1 MDNVFYNDYTESI
14 NQSPLFFFNLSES
27 EMNNSFDKEDNSSY
41 HGDNGSNFQF
51 PDIDPNYNYN
61 IEYKSEVKTDFKTVP
76 NLKNFS
82 KKLNNF
88 DFYTLDDI
96 KQFLETLIKNKYLQ
110 DSPSKIIGKIISMK
124 EEEENMDIGKNININ
139 YDKKMFFEQMEE
151 KEKEKNKE
159 KGKKKE
165 KEKDNYTKKKRGRKN
180 TENGLKKH
188 DQYAS
193 DNIIKKNK
201 SLLINEC
208 RKFIN
213 SILNEDKILKI
224 NYKKY
229 INTLNKKKN
238 LELLD
243 KSIKDLFSLDVS
255 KRYSSKNQKSNTNLI
270 NAIFSKD
277 NEEKYYDDTIKFLFT
292 ITLNDW
298 IDLFTYK
305 TDIPTLADKHKD
317 LNVDCDKIQ
326 NNFKGVEHF
335 LKDISENNNCY
346 YYSLFLLHI
355 FNYQRWFYKRR
366 GRNHKK
372 KEE

>member
-1 MDNVFYNDYTESI
+1 
-14 NQSPLFFFNLSES
+14 
-27 EMNNSFDKEDNSSY
+27 
-41 HGDNGSNFQF
+41 
-51 PDIDPNYNYN
+51 
-61 IEYKSEVKTDFKTVP
+61 
-76 NLKNFS
+76 
-82 KKLNNF
+82 
-88 DFYTLDDI
+88 
-96 KQFLETLIKNKYLQ
+96 
-110 DSPSKIIGKIISMK
+110 
-124 EEEENMDIGKNININ
+124 
-139 YDKKMFFEQMEE
+139 MEE

-165 KEKDNYTKKKRGRKN
+165 KDNYTKKKRGRKP
-180 TENGLKKH
+180 TENGHGNH

-208 RKFIN
+208 RNFIN
-213 SILNEDKILKI
+213 SILNKDKILKI
-224 NYKKY
+224 SYKKH
-229 INTLNKKKN
+229 INSLNKKEN

-243 KSIKDLFSLDVS
+243 KPIKDLFSLDIS
-255 KRYSSKNQKSNTNLI
+255 ERYRSKNQKSNTNLI
-270 NAIFSKD
+270 NSIFSKD
-277 NEEKYYDDTIKFLFT
+277 NDEKYYDDTIKFLFT

-326 NNFKGVEHF
+326 NNFKGVEHL
-335 LKDISENNNCY
+335 LKEIAENNNCY

-355 FNYQRWFYKRR
+355 FNYQRWFYKRI
-366 GRNHKK
+366 GRNHQ